1 MKTIKCENCSNEIS
15 PEAVT
20 CPKCG
25 HPNKKAAHSSEPQEK
40 NQEEDLRAAL
50 LEGLRDDGYRD

>member
-1 MKTIKCENCSNEIS
+1 MKTIKCESCSNELS
-15 PEAVT
+15 PKAAT

-25 HPNKKAAHSSEPQEK
+25 HPNKKVDMSEPTIED
-40 NQEEDLRAAL
+40 EDLRAAL

>member
-1 MKTIKCENCSNEIS
+1 MKTIKCESCSNEIS

-25 HPNKKAAHSSEPQEK
+25 YPDKKAAHSSEPQET
-40 NQEEDLRAAL
+40 NQDEDLRAAL